1 MEPKADLTACP
12 ADPLISDAAE
22 GKTPAYAAVG
32 TSCPASTSTAV
43 AGAKPP
49 SSPPFSLPPDNT
61 PPLPPLVVPEP
72 SLITRVLLGIL
83 RLSDTTLPWY
93 RLPSVLGIA
102 LLAARRVVLQRLA
115 LLPVGGEPAP
125 PPPTGGGPP
134 PAPPQTVPYRT
145 DDGSGNDPHSLY
157 AGAHG
162 VYFGRNCPAVPVGER
177 DVHNPPPRLVADR
190 LLTRRPSGPSGVT
203 YKNAGDQMSVVG
215 AAWIQFMVHSWLRH
229 IPEQGFGGILP
240 AGGAHDGGG
249 ADAGTRSSDGSDG
262 GEGGYSGGVGGTCP
276 LKSFTFKRSLEE
288 GVGPAGEAGGFRTC
302 RTMWWDG
309 SALYGQTAA
318 EVAAGRTGVGGE
330 VRVGVDGT
338 GDVRAGDQANSWVGM
353 AVLQELFGMEH
364 NAVVRM
370 VASRYPGKYDDEQLF
385 RIGRLVV
392 SAVIAKIHTIDW
404 TVRGRAALELGIFTS
419 VWRAVHDSVWSGPRR
434 QVAPAYSIL
443 TLSLLVLSSF
453 LHALSMWRSPLLFLH
468 RPPWQVEL
476 LKTKTLH
483 LSMNANWSG
492 LLGAAFKD
500 RFGHLGR
507 SPNVFSGLVGARTT
521 ENHGVPYSLTE
532 EFTAVYRLH
541 PMLPDSLPISVDGGS
556 ATPLTQLLGR
566 AGEATLAAAGAPA
579 IWTAMG
585 TTPTGAL
592 SLFNYPAALR
602 AVVPTDDDGKPR
614 TDRPVDLAALDVY
627 RDRERGVLRYNAFR
641 RALHLPPLRQWEDL
655 TSDQEALDELR
666 AVYGDEASGGLE
678 RLDLLVGHLAEDK
691 IPGFILPQ
699 PAFLI
704 FIVMA
709 SRRLESDA
717 AFNTHFTEEVYTPEG
732 MAWVRN
738 VSGLRDVLERHMPAV
753 AAAVG
758 TADSAFSRWG
768 SLPGQRV

>member
-1 MEPKADLTACP
+1 MVSNADVAACP
-12 ADPLISDAAE
+12 VDPLVSGAPE
-22 GKTPAYAAVG
+22 GSSPGYAAVG
-32 TSCPASTSTAV
+32 TTCAASTSAV
-43 AGAKPP
+43 AARNIHP
-49 SSPPFSLPPDNT
+49 SSSPSFLPPDDT
-61 PPLPPLVVPEP
+61 PPLPPLVVPRP
-72 SLITRVLLGIL
+72 SLVTRVLLGIL
-83 RLSDTTLPWY
+83 HLSDTRLPWY
-93 RLPSVLGIA
+93 RLPTVLGVA

-125 PPPTGGGPP
+125 PAPSPGGSLPT
-134 PAPPQTVPYRT
+134 PPQAVPYRT

-157 AGAHG
+157 AGANG
-162 VYFGRNCPAVPVGER
+162 VYFGRNCLAVPVGER

-190 LLTRRPSGPSGVT
+190 LLTRRPSGPGGVT

-229 IPEQGFGGILP
+229 IPEQDFGGVLP
-240 AGGAHDGGG
+240 AGGSHDGGG
-249 ADAGTRSSDGSDG
+249 ASVGTCSNGDDVG
-262 GEGGYSGGVGGTCP
+262 GERGSGDVGGGVCP
-276 LKSFTFKRSLEE
+276 LKSFTFKRSREE
-288 GVGPAGEAGGFRTC
+288 GVGPAGQPGGFRTS

-330 VRVGVDGT
+330 VRVGVDGP
-338 GDVRAGDQANSWVGM
+338 GAVRAGDQANSWVGM
-353 AVLQELFGMEH
+353 AVLQELFGLEH

-392 SAVIAKIHTIDW
+392 SAVIAKVHTIDW
-404 TVRGRAALELGIFTS
+404 T
-419 VWRAVHDSVWSGPRR
+419 
-434 QVAPAYSIL
+434 
-443 TLSLLVLSSF
+443 
-453 LHALSMWRSPLLFLH
+453 
-468 RPPWQVEL
+468 VEL

-556 ATPLTQLLGR
+556 ATPLTELLGQ
-566 AGEATLAAAGAPA
+566 AGEATLAAAGSPA

-614 TDRPVDLAALDVY
+614 TERPVDLAALDVY

-641 RALHLPPLRQWEDL
+641 RALHLPPLRRWEDL
-655 TSDQEALDELR
+655 TSDQEALEELR

-717 AFNTHFTEEVYTPEG
+717 AFNTHFTDEVYTPEG

-738 VSGLRDVLERHMPAV
+738 VSGLRDVLARHMPAV
-753 AAAVG
+753 AASVG
-758 TADSAFSRWG
+758 SADSAFSRWG
-768 SLPGQRV
+768 SLPGKRV